1 MPVDEPLVASLA
13 RAVLDG
19 TDVDWEA
26 AESAAVADAQP
37 VVQELRVL
45 ADLAAVHRQASAPA
59 PQLAR
64 LMSAL
69 TTRPLPP
76 QLPTEWGH
84 LKVLEAIGCGA
95 AGAVYRAW
103 DPRLDRDVALK
114 LLPAPPLSDE
124 RAASSIIEEGRL
136 LARVHHPNVVTIHGA
151 EQIGDQIGLWMELVH
166 GRTLEDLLRSRAPF
180 SAADT
185 IDIGLQ
191 LCGAVSAVHGAG
203 LLHRDIKATNVIRAD
218 DGRVVLMDFGTG
230 RDAGEGAASDLTGTP
245 LYLAPEVFRGKP
257 ATVQSDIYSLG
268 IVLFHLVTGDYP
280 VRGQTIQDVRLAHDR
295 GARSTLWT
303 ARPDLPAALVRVVE
317 RAIDPNPAARYATVL
332 DMGAALRAAVR
343 RRAPSARA
351 IVAAVVLAVAAF
363 GVAWS
368 VRGRVAAPAVS
379 HAAGPPRLAVLPFA
393 TLGAAGGDDAFGLGL
408 AHEIQRNL
416 ARLEGLVLLSF
427 ASTAAVSAAQ
437 PIARDVRSEL
447 RADLILEGSVV
458 RRDGT
463 LRVHARLARGADD
476 VELWSDTFDRRDTEV
491 FAILDEIA
499 GAIVNQLRLNLRLP
513 RRHETSPETFFLF
526 IRGRASEAR
535 RHETDALEAAR
546 LFQQVVD
553 RDPQFAPA
561 WASLAS
567 ALAHAYRVRLGDQ
580 NEPPPARMEDA
591 ALKAIELDE
600 LLAPAQA
607 AMGNVYA
614 ERRDWPHAEAAFRRA
629 LELNPSL
636 TTTHTNY
643 ALSVLMPLD
652 RNDEALRLLAEAV
665 DRDPASLD
673 VRRTL
678 AHFQVNAGL
687 YEEAIASS
695 RWVLERDPTFPW
707 ASLWLGRALA
717 LSGRPEEAVPIFT
730 ANPDYWSYLGY
741 AYGVM
746 GRRAEAEAL
755 AAAHP
760 DDPRG
765 LMLIY
770 SGLGDTGRAIDA
782 LERLARRN
790 PWRAATWLHRPEMAP
805 IRSDPRVGV
814 IKAGLGLQP

>member
-1 MPVDEPLVASLA
+1 MPADEPLVASLA

-19 TDVDWEA
+19 THVDWEA
-26 AESAAVADAQP
+26 AESGAIADTQP

-45 ADLAAVHRQASAPA
+45 ADLAAVHRQAAAPM
-59 PQLAR
+59 PELAR

-69 TTRPLPP
+69 TTDRLPP
-76 QLPTEWGH
+76 DLSAEWGH
-84 LKVLEAIGCGA
+84 LTILEPIGRGA
-95 AGAVYRAW
+95 GGVVYRAR

-114 LLPAPPLSDE
+114 LLPAPLSDE
-124 RAASSIIEEGRL
+124 RAASTIIEEGRL
-136 LARVHHPNVVTIHGA
+136 LARVRHPNVVTIHGA

-166 GRTLEDLLRSRAPF
+166 GRTLEDLLGARAPF
-180 SAADT
+180 SAADVS
-185 IDIGLQ
+185 DIGLQ
-191 LCGAVSAVHGAG
+191 LCGAVSAVHDAG
-203 LLHRDIKATNVIRAD
+203 LLHRDIKATNVVRAD

-230 RDAGEGAASDLTGTP
+230 RDAGDSAASDLTGTP
-245 LYLAPEVFRGKP
+245 LYLAPEVFRGEP

-268 IVLFHLVTGDYP
+268 VVLYHLATGAYP
-280 VRGQTIQDVRLAHDR
+280 VQGASIGDVRHAHE
-295 GARSTLWT
+295 RSERRSLRA
-303 ARPDLPAALVRVVE
+303 ARPGLPAGFVRVVE
-317 RAIDPNPAARYATVL
+317 RAIDPNPAARYRTAAE
-332 DMGAALRAAVR
+332 MGAALRAAVR
-343 RRAPSARA
+343 RRGPSRRTL
-351 IVAAVVLAVAAF
+351 IAAAVLAVAAA

-368 VRGRVAAPAVS
+368 VRGRIPSPTASA
-379 HAAGPPRLAVLPFA
+379 AAGPPRLAVLPFA
-393 TLGAAGGDDAFGLGL
+393 TLGSAGGDDDAFGLGL

-427 ASTAAVSAAQ
+427 TSTSAVPTAQ
-437 PIARDVRSEL
+437 PIARDVRAEL
-447 RADLILEGSVV
+447 HADLILDGSVV
-458 RRDGT
+458 RQDGT
-463 LRVHARLARGADD
+463 LRVHARLARAAGDA
-476 VELWSDTFDRRDTEV
+476 ELWSDTFDRRDTEV

-499 GAIVNQLRLNLRLP
+499 GAIVNELRLNLRLP

-526 IRGRASEAR
+526 IRGRAFEAR

-553 RDPQFAPA
+553 KDPLFAPA
-561 WASLAS
+561 WAGLAS
-567 ALAHAYRVRLGDQ
+567 ALAEAYRVRVGDQ
-580 NEPPPARMEDA
+580 DQPPDPRMEA
-591 ALKAIELDE
+591 AARKAIELDE

-614 ERRDWPHAEAAFRRA
+614 ERRDWPRAEAAFLRA

-636 TTTHTNY
+636 TTTHTDY

-652 RNDEALRLLAEAV
+652 RNQGALHLLAEAV
-665 DRDPASLD
+665 SRDPASLD
-673 VRRTL
+673 VRRLL

-687 YEEAIASS
+687 YEDAMVSS
-695 RWVLERDPTFPW
+695 RWVLARDATFPW

-717 LSGRPEEAVPIFT
+717 LSGRPEDAVPIFA
-730 ANPDYWSYLGY
+730 ANPNYWAYLGY

-765 LMLIY
+765 QMMIY
-770 SGLGDTGRAIDA
+770 SALGDRDRAIDA
-782 LERLARRN
+782 LERLASRN

-805 IRSDPRVGV
+805 IRSDPRVGA
-814 IKAGLGLQP
+814 IKARLGLDP

>member
-1 MPVDEPLVASLA
+1 VPADEPLVTSLA

-19 TDVDWEA
+19 THVDWEA
-26 AESAAVADAQP
+26 AESGAIADAQP

-45 ADLAAVHRQASAPA
+45 ADLAAVHRRAAAPM
-59 PQLAR
+59 PVLAR
-64 LMSAL
+64 LISAL
-69 TTRPLPP
+69 TTDRLPP
-76 QLPTEWGH
+76 DLPAEWGH
-84 LKVLEAIGCGA
+84 LTILEPIGRGA
-95 AGAVYRAW
+95 GGVVYRAR

-114 LLPAPPLSDE
+114 LLPSPLPSDE
-124 RAASSIIEEGRL
+124 RAASTIIEEGRL
-136 LARVHHPNVVTIHGA
+136 LARVRHPNVVTIHGA

-166 GRTLEDLLRSRAPF
+166 GRTLEDLLGAGAPF
-180 SAADT
+180 SAADVS
-185 IDIGLQ
+185 DIGLQ
-191 LCGAVSAVHGAG
+191 LCGAVSAVHDAG

-230 RDAGEGAASDLTGTP
+230 RDAGDRAASDLTGTP
-245 LYLAPEVFRGKP
+245 LYLAPEVFRGEP

-268 IVLFHLVTGDYP
+268 VVLYHLATGAYP
-280 VRGQTIQDVRLAHDR
+280 VQGATIGDVRHAHER
-295 GARSTLWT
+295 GERRSLRT
-303 ARPDLPAALVRVVE
+303 ARPGLPAGLVRVVE
-317 RAIDPNPAARYATVL
+317 RAIDPNPAARYRTAAE
-332 DMGAALRAAVR
+332 MGAGLRAAVR

-351 IVAAVVLAVAAF
+351 IVAAVVLAVAAA
-363 GVAWS
+363 GIAWS
-368 VRGRVAAPAVS
+368 VRGRVTAPAVS

-427 ASTAAVSAAQ
+427 ASTPAVPAAQ
-437 PIARDVRSEL
+437 PLARDVRSEL

-458 RRDGT
+458 RQAGT
-463 LRVHARLARGADD
+463 LRVHARLVRGAGD
-476 VELWSDTFDRRDTEV
+476 VELWSNTFDRRDSEV

-499 GAIVNQLRLNLRLP
+499 GAIVNELRLNLRLP

-526 IRGRASEAR
+526 IRGRAFEAR

-546 LFQQVVD
+546 LFQEVVD
-553 RDPQFAPA
+553 RDPLFAPG
-561 WASLAS
+561 WAGLAS
-567 ALAHAYRVRLGDQ
+567 ALAHAHRVRVGDQ
-580 NEPPPARMEDA
+580 NEPPPARMEA
-591 ALKAIELDE
+591 AASRAIELDE

-607 AMGNVYA
+607 AMGNAYA
-614 ERRDWPHAEAAFRRA
+614 ERRDWPRAEAAFLRA

-636 TTTHTNY
+636 TMTHTDY

-652 RNDEALRLLAEAV
+652 RNQDALRLLAEAV
-665 DRDPASLD
+665 SRDPASLD

-687 YEEAIASS
+687 YEDAMVSS
-695 RWVLERDPTFPW
+695 RWVLERDATFPW

-717 LSGRPEEAVPIFT
+717 LSGRPDEAVPIFA
-730 ANPDYWSYLGY
+730 ANPSYWAYLGY

-765 LMLIY
+765 QMMIY
-770 SGLGDTGRAIDA
+770 SALGDRNRAIAA

-790 PWRAATWLHRPEMAP
+790 PWRAATWLHRPEMTLL
-805 IRSDPRVGV
+805 RSDPRVGA
-814 IKAGLGLQP
+814 IRARLGL